1 MTQARLLLMLFFY
14 LCLLCA
20 CGGGT
25 MTSAGTPT
33 LAITSSNPP
42 AGAALTPYAGD
53 GFALTA
59 SGGQAPYHW
68 SWVAATGF
76 SLPAGLTISPEGLIS
91 GTPQAA
97 GTYKVVVTVADSGS
111 PSSRVS
117 ASYPIA
123 VDGLPRL
130 AISPGQPPSGTVGVE
145 YGPSTTEY
153 LSCVWSPVFGWHRV
167 CIPCTSFAACSTL
180 PRCGGGMSPIRCM
193 QTEVIFLGFAFTASG
208 GEPPYTW
215 TASGL
220 PDNLTLDPNTGQLSG
235 KPALAGIYDVT
246 VTVTDSQSPAS
257 QDTANDAIKIGTGT
271 ATP

>member
-1 MTQARLLLMLFFY
+1 MTHNRPLLMLLCY

-20 CGGGT
+20 CGGGS
-25 MTSAGTPT
+25 MTSTVTPT

-42 AGAALTPYAGD
+42 AGAAFTPYAGD

-76 SLPAGLTISPEGLIS
+76 SLPVGLTISPEGLIS

-153 LSCVWSPVFGWHRV
+153 LSCVWSPVLGWHRV
-167 CIPCTSFAACSTL
+167 CIPCSSLAACSPL
-180 PRCGGGMSPIRCM
+180 PRCTGAMSPIRCL
-193 QTEVIFLGFAFTASG
+193 QVEVIFLGFTFTASG

-215 TASGL
+215 TATGL
-220 PDNLTLDPNTGQLSG
+220 PDNLKLDPNTGQLTG
-235 KPALAGIYDVT
+235 DPTTARDYNVT
-246 VTVTDSQSPAS
+246 VTVTDSQSLPG
-257 QDTANDAIKIGTGT
+257 QDTANYAIKIGT
-271 ATP
+271 AAPTP

>member
-1 MTQARLLLMLFFY
+1 MTHNRFLLMLFCY
-14 LCLLCA
+14 LCLQCA
-20 CGGGT
+20 CGGGS

-153 LSCVWSPVFGWHRV
+153 LSCVWSPVLGWHRV

-193 QTEVIFLGFAFTASG
+193 QTEVIFLGFTFTASG